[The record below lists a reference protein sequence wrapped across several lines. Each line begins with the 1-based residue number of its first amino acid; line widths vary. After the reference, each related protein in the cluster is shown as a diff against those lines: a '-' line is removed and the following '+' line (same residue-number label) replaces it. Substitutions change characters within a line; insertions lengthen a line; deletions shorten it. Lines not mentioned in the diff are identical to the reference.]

1 MDNSLKSLCRRISGL
16 SEREEE
22 VLLYSIEDKDFE
34 NIHTFINKLNEILKL
49 SKLTLDTFVEKWLFL
64 YGVGTTYALELYP
77 AFASLVTNVYI
88 GCYINNQKTI
98 EKVVG
103 KDIVTFTVGVLSIGG
118 EAV

>member
-1 MDNSLKSLCRRISGL
+1 MPS
-16 SEREEE
+16 
-22 VLLYSIEDKDFE
+22 
-34 NIHTFINKLNEILKL
+34 
-49 SKLTLDTFVEKWLFL
+49 LTLDILVEKWLYL
-64 YGVGTTYALELYP
+64 YGTGTQFALELYP

-118 EAV
+118 EAGW